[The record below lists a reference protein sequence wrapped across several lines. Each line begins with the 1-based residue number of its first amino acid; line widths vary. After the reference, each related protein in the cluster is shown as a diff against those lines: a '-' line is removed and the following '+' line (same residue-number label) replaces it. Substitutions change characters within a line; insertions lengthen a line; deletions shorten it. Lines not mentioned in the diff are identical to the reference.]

1 VSSGGQVGIVA
12 DVSRDSDERALGEP
26 QPVLL
31 GDALAA
37 VEAYLRRY
45 VVFGRSEAIV
55 AVVLWVAHTYALAF
69 ADATPYLAVTSAEKG
84 SGKTR
89 LLECLHQLARFR
101 PQIFVIPTAAT
112 IYRLLDGEP
121 DMPLLIDE
129 LDAVFRDRSDKY
141 EEVRAIINA
150 GHRRGA
156 TVPRTVAVG
165 NRHEVRFFP
174 VFGPRV
180 LAGIGKLPDTV
191 ADRSIPI
198 RMLKRKRSEPVE
210 KFREA
215 HARRDAEPIATAVEA
230 AIATCSPART
240 AEVPD
245 ELPDRAADAWE
256 PLLALADAAGG
267 TWPSRARM
275 AAIILHIDRA
285 DDESVGLRLLADTRL
300 VFAKLDED
308 RLSTAKLI
316 AVLRADEESPWAD
329 DRHPLTPEQVA
340 RYLKGFEIRSKQL
353 KIAGANVR
361 GYLRDSFLDSWERYL
376 PEVATPVADPLPR
389 YSDHDAGSGVATGG
403 GSSGPIHIEFG
414 RQVVLEE
421 ALWKV
426 ACSNYRDH
434 QLRHR
439 WIGTGWVCDACRSTG
454 AA

>member
-1 VSSGGQVGIVA
+1 MNTDGQVGT
-12 DVSRDSDERALGEP
+12 VSEASASSDERALGETKP
-26 QPVLL
+26 LPLR
-31 GDALAA
+31 DALAA

-45 VVFGRSEAIV
+45 VVFGRVETIV

-156 TVPRTVAVG
+156 TVPRTVTVG
-165 NRHEVRFFP
+165 NKHVVRFFP

-210 KFREA
+210 KFRETQ
-215 HARRDAEPIATAVEA
+215 ARLDAEPIATALEA
-230 AIATCSPART
+230 AIAACSPART

-267 TWPSRARM
+267 TWPRRART
-275 AAIILHIDRA
+275 AAIILHVDRA

-300 VFAKLDED
+300 VFTILDED
-308 RLSTAKLI
+308 RLSTAQLI

-353 KIAGANVR
+353 KIAGSNVR
-361 GYLRDSFLDSWERYL
+361 GYLRDSFVDSWERYL
-376 PEVATPVADPLPR
+376 PEGATLVPDLLPPYAER
-389 YSDHDAGSGVATGG
+389 EAGSGVATGE

-414 RQVVLEE
+414 RPVVLEE

-439 WIGTGWVCDACRSTG
+439 WIGNGWVCDVCHSTG